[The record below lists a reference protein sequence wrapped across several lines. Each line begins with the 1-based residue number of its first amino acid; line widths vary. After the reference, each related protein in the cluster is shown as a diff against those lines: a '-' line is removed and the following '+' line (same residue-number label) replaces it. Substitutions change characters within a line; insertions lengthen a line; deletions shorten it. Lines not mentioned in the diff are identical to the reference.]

1 MHQAVEACLVR
12 GYERDVNAGVF
23 VLLFHVAFSPGK
35 PLQSKANLVVISHH
49 SGAVWTFPVVF
60 KVGV

>member
-1 MHQAVEACLVR
+1 MVR